1 MNKEKLMIK
10 ITKII
15 LKNKNFVIIN
25 QLNEQLLS
33 RDILIKIH
41 KKLFKYKYE
50 KVIYIETIVYTSK
63 QLKIQNFQ
71 LLNSY
76 NFK

>member
-50 KVIYIETIVYTSK
+50 KVI
-63 QLKIQNFQ
+63 
-71 LLNSY
+71 
-76 NFK
+76 

>member
-41 KKLFKYKYE
+41 KKLFKYKYK

>member
-1 MNKEKLMIK
+1 M
-10 ITKII
+10 
-15 LKNKNFVIIN
+15 IIN

-50 KVIYIETIVYTSK
+50 KVIYMETIVYTSK

-76 NFK
+76 NLK